1 MTKYKIG
8 QILTISENV
17 EMKKALSDKPELV
30 KKGTE
35 IIIGADRLAHH
46 IYSGNIQPI
55 SKDSVVE
62 GYDSEGIAAYITKI
76 LCRKFP
82 LDEMF
87 DDYDIS
93 KSDFREEIECLL
105 DEIGM

>member
-1 MTKYKIG
+1 MAEYKIG

-17 EMKKALSDKPELV
+17 EMKKALSDKPEIV

-35 IIIGADRLAHH
+35 IIIGADGLAHH
-46 IYSGNIQPI
+46 IFSGNIQPI
-55 SKDSVVE
+55 SKDSVIK

-76 LCRKFP
+76 LSRKFP
-82 LDEMF
+82 LDEMLE
-87 DDYDIS
+87 DYDIN
-93 KSDFREEIECLL
+93 KSDFRDEIEYLL